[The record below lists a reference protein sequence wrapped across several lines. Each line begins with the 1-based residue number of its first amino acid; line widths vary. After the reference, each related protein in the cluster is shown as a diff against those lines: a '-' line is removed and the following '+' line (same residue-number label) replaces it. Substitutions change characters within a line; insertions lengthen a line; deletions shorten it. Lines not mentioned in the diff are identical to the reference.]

1 MNRTRLIASLIP
13 AALLLA
19 VVLAA
24 PAGAAYGLKRYESSV
39 WIWYQ
44 PRDWSAAQGPAGIDI
59 SSPGAREVVSH
70 GFSGTAGPVTNDEV
84 LNYLRSNS
92 SPRLLSFRTLRRSSP
107 RTVGD
112 ITRVTYEWRAR
123 RGDNRLSIRGFSQ
136 IDVFNGPY
144 GFYNSGYL
152 APASKWSSQKGR
164 LRFMWKNTRYLPQGP
179 TGGLDF

>member
-1 MNRTRLIASLIP
+1 MATAS
-13 AALLLA
+13 LLLA
-19 VVLAA
+19 ASMA
-24 PAGAAYGLKRYESSV
+24 SPAWGAYGLVRYESSA

-44 PRDWSAAQGPAGIDI
+44 PRSWSAAQGPAGIDI
-59 SSPGAREVVSH
+59 SSPGGREVVSH
-70 GFSGTAGPVTNDEV
+70 GFSGTAGPVTHGEV
-84 LNYLRSNS
+84 LNFLLNNS
-92 SPRLLSFRTLRRSSP
+92 RPRLLGFKTLRRSSP

-112 ITRVTYEWRAR
+112 ITRVTYHWRAR
-123 RGDNRLSIRGFSQ
+123 RSDNRVSIRGFSQ

-152 APASKWSSQKGR
+152 APASKWNRERGM